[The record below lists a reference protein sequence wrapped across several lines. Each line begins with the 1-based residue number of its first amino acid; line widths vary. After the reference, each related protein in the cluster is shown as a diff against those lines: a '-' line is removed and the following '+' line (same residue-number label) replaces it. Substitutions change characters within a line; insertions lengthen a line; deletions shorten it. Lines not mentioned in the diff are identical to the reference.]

1 MISQVCA
8 VLKLWSLGMG
18 GGGNMEGENGGG
30 GDFKSR
36 RSVAGFQCLSAAHS
50 SCQSSAEIERILH
63 PGL

>member
-30 GDFKSR
+30 
-36 RSVAGFQCLSAAHS
+36 AHS
-50 SCQSSAEIERILH
+50 SCQNRAEIERILH